1 MSALPPIPTEL
12 LRPPRRSLAQSW
24 AGFVEWYAASR
35 SHRVVILVLA
45 IWVINSFDLMLTL
58 ISHQQGMLD
67 EENPVANYFLRQGT
81 ASVIL
86 YKAGMVLIGS
96 YSLLRFRHTRIAEM
110 GAFIVVM
117 VYALLAVR
125 WQACCELYTLTYN
138 AAVHTGEIEAVRPLS
153 LTGR

>member
-1 MSALPPIPTEL
+1 MSGSPPSPSDL
-12 LRPPRRSLAQSW
+12 LSPPRSTLAQAW
-24 AGFVEWYAASR
+24 YGFVDWYAASR

-58 ISHQQGMLD
+58 LSHQQGMLD
-67 EENPVANYFLRQGT
+67 EENPLANYFLKQGI
-81 ASVIL
+81 ASLVL

-125 WQACCELYTLTYN
+125 WQACSELYTLTYN
-138 AAVHTGEIEAVRPLS
+138 ANVHTGEIEAVRTFS
-153 LTGR
+153 GR